1 MSSRMA
7 LEHGVWC
14 MFSVFG
20 TVLKLL
26 YCASGTIVRNLLGV
40 VAPLAATS
48 ERHFI
53 MFNSILFSRIFYDL
67 GVGAQLSQYTQFT
80 SLTMQYGKYV

>member
-14 MFSVFG
+14 IFLVFG
-20 TVLKLL
+20 TILKLL

-40 VAPLAATS
+40 VAPLAAIS

-53 MFNSILFSRIFYDL
+53 MFNSILFPRFFYYI
-67 GVGAQLSQYTQFT
+67 GVGAQLSQYTQFS
-80 SLTMQYGKYV
+80 SLAMQYGKYV